1 MGPLRV
7 EEERFFSME
16 TNIHLNSTIL
26 SMTEIVSSKG
36 SFGDLFLADFFKCIG
51 SLNVCEI

>member
-1 MGPLRV
+1 M